1 MQLRLPHGSL
11 VLSERGKVLSTI
23 TQSKRDGTWS
33 ARRAEVSWWSRLVN
47 NENFV
52 GYLFVAPLILGLIV
66 FTYGPVLAALV
77 LSFTKGDY
85 ISTPKWIGLD
95 NYSNLLDDKL
105 FWRSMQNTLYYVAG
119 VVPAG
124 MALSL
129 LLALAMNQKL
139 RGIVFFRTIFFLPTI
154 SSSVAISLMWLWIY
168 NPEFGALNFLL
179 DQVGI
184 KGPAWLSSP
193 DWAMPA
199 VMIMAVWRGLGYNML
214 IYLAGLQ
221 GIPEIYYEAA
231 EIDGAGSWAKFW
243 NITLPLLSPTNF
255 MLLILGLIGAFQVF
269 EYTYVMTGGGPVYST
284 LTLVLHVY
292 NNAFRNFQMG
302 YASAL
307 AYVVFFIL
315 LILTMLQFWLQRR
328 WVHYE

>member
-1 MQLRLPHGSL
+1 
-11 VLSERGKVLSTI
+11 LSTT
-23 TQSKRDGTWS
+23 TQLKQEGSWS
-33 ARRAEVSWWSRLVN
+33 APRTEVSWWSRLMN
-47 NENFV
+47 NENMV

-66 FTYGPVLAALV
+66 FTYGPVLAAFG

-95 NYSNLLDDKL
+95 NYRALLDDKL
-105 FWRSMQNTLYYVAG
+105 FWKSMRNTLYYVVG

-179 DQVGI
+179 RQVGI
-184 KGPAWLSSP
+184 RGPAWLSSP
-193 DWAMPA
+193 EWAMPA

-221 GIPEIYYEAA
+221 GIPDVYYEAA
-231 EIDGAGSWAKFW
+231 SIDGAGPWAKFW
-243 NITLPLLSPTNF
+243 NITVPLLSPTTF

-292 NNAFRNFQMG
+292 NNAFRSFQVG

-307 AYVVFFIL
+307 AYVLFFIL
-315 LILTMLQFWLQRR
+315 LGLTAIQFRFQKS

>member
-1 MQLRLPHGSL
+1 
-11 VLSERGKVLSTI
+11 LSTI

-33 ARRAEVSWWSRLVN
+33 APRAEVSFWSRLMN
-47 NENFV
+47 NDNMV

-66 FTYGPVLAALV
+66 LTYGPVLVAFV

-95 NYSNLLDDKL
+95 NYSALLKDKL
-105 FWRSMQNTLYYVAG
+105 FWQSLRNTLYYVVG

-124 MALSL
+124 MVLSL

-139 RGIVFFRTIFFLPTI
+139 RGIVFFRSIFFLPTI

-168 NPEFGALNFLL
+168 NPEFGVLNFLL
-179 DQVGI
+179 RQFGV
-184 KGPAWLSSP
+184 KGPTWLSST

-199 VMIMAVWRGLGYNML
+199 VIIMAVWRGLGYNML

-221 GIPEIYYEAA
+221 GIPDVYYEAA
-231 EIDGAGSWAKFW
+231 AIDGAGAWAKFRH
-243 NITLPLLSPTNF
+243 ITVPLLSPTTF

-269 EYTYVMTGGGPVYST
+269 EYTYVMTGGGPVYAT
-284 LTLVLHVY
+284 LTMVLYVY
-292 NNAFRNFQMG
+292 NNAFRDFQVG

-307 AYVVFFIL
+307 AYVLFFIL
-315 LILTMLQFWLQRR
+315 LGLTIIQFRLQRR

>member
-1 MQLRLPHGSL
+1 M
-11 VLSERGKVLSTI
+11 STI
-23 TQSKRDGTWS
+23 TQSKQDGTWS
-33 ARRAEVSWWSRLVN
+33 ARRAEVSWWSRLIN

-66 FTYGPVLAALV
+66 FTYGPVLAAFV

-95 NYSNLLDDKL
+95 NYANLLDDKL
-105 FWRSMQNTLYYVAG
+105 FWKSMQNTLYYVAG

-139 RGIVFFRTIFFLPTI
+139 RGIIFFRSIFFLPTI

-193 DWAMPA
+193 EWAMPA

-269 EYTYVMTGGGPVYST
+269 EYTYVMTAGGPVYST

-315 LILTMLQFWLQRR
+315 LILTMIQFWLQRR

>member
-1 MQLRLPHGSL
+1 M
-11 VLSERGKVLSTI
+11 STI

-33 ARRAEVSWWSRLVN
+33 APRAEVSFWSRLMN
-47 NENFV
+47 NENIV
-52 GYLFVAPLILGLIV
+52 GYLFVAPLILGLVI
-66 FTYGPVLAALV
+66 FTYGPVVAAFG

-95 NYSNLLDDKL
+95 NYRAIWDDKL
-105 FWRSMQNTLYYVAG
+105 FWTGMRNTLYYVAG

-124 MALSL
+124 MILSL

-139 RGIVFFRTIFFLPTI
+139 RGIVFFRSIFFLPTI

-168 NPEFGALNFLL
+168 NPEFGVLNYLL
-179 DQVGI
+179 SQIGI
-184 KGPAWLSSP
+184 KGPAWLSSS

-221 GIPEIYYEAA
+221 GIPEVYYEAA
-231 EIDGAGSWAKFW
+231 SIDGAGSWAKFW
-243 NITLPLLSPTNF
+243 NITVPLLSPTTF
-255 MLLILGLIGAFQVF
+255 MLLILSLIGAFQVF
-269 EYTYVMTGGGPVYST
+269 EYTYVMTGGGPVYAT

-292 NNAFRNFQMG
+292 NNAFRNFLMG

-307 AYVVFFIL
+307 AYVLFFIL
-315 LILTMLQFWLQRR
+315 LGLTIIQFRLQRR

>member
-1 MQLRLPHGSL
+1 M
-11 VLSERGKVLSTI
+11 STT
-23 TQSKRDGTWS
+23 TQIKQDEAWAAPRTG
-33 ARRAEVSWWSRLVN
+33 VSWWSRLMN
-47 NENFV
+47 NENMV
-52 GYLFVAPLILGLIV
+52 GYLFVAPLIVGLIV
-66 FTYGPVLAALV
+66 FTYGPVVASFG

-85 ISTPKWIGLD
+85 ISTPEWIGLD
-95 NYSNLLDDKL
+95 NYRALLDDKL
-105 FWRSMQNTLYYVAG
+105 FWQSMRNTLYYVIG

-124 MALSL
+124 MVLSL

-154 SSSVAISLMWLWIY
+154 TSSVAISLMWLWIY

-179 DQVGI
+179 RQMGI
-184 KGPAWLSSP
+184 KGPAWLSTP
-193 DWAMPA
+193 EWAMPA

-221 GIPEIYYEAA
+221 GIPDIYYEAA
-231 EIDGAGSWAKFW
+231 EIDGAGTWAKFW
-243 NITLPLLSPTNF
+243 NITVPLLSPTTF

-269 EYTYVMTGGGPVYST
+269 EYTYVMTQGGPVYAT

-292 NNAFRNFQMG
+292 NNAFRSFQMG

-307 AYVVFFIL
+307 AYVLFFIL
-315 LILTMLQFWLQRR
+315 LGLTIIQFRLQKR

>member
-1 MQLRLPHGSL
+1 M
-11 VLSERGKVLSTI
+11 STI

-33 ARRAEVSWWSRLVN
+33 APRAEVSFWSRLMN
-47 NENFV
+47 NENIV
-52 GYLFVAPLILGLIV
+52 GYLFVAPLILGLII
-66 FTYGPVLAALV
+66 FTYGPVLAAFG

-95 NYSNLLDDKL
+95 NYRAIMDDKL
-105 FWRSMQNTLYYVAG
+105 FWTGMRNTLYYVAG

-124 MALSL
+124 MILSL

-139 RGIVFFRTIFFLPTI
+139 RGIVFFRSIFFLPTI

-168 NPEFGALNFLL
+168 NPEFGVLNYLL
-179 DQVGI
+179 SQIGI
-184 KGPAWLSSP
+184 KGPAWLSSS

-221 GIPEIYYEAA
+221 GIPEVYYEAA
-231 EIDGAGSWAKFW
+231 AIDGAGAWAKFW
-243 NITLPLLSPTNF
+243 NITVPLLSPTTF
-255 MLLILGLIGAFQVF
+255 MLLILSLIGAFQVF
-269 EYTYVMTGGGPVYST
+269 EYTYVMTQGGPVYAT

-292 NNAFRNFQMG
+292 NNAFRNFLMG

-307 AYVVFFIL
+307 AYVLFFIL
-315 LILTMLQFWLQRR
+315 LGLTIIQFRLQRR

>member
-1 MQLRLPHGSL
+1 M
-11 VLSERGKVLSTI
+11 STI
-23 TQSKRDGTWS
+23 TQQEQKRAWN
-33 ARRAEVSWWSRLVN
+33 APRAEISWWSRLMN
-47 NENFV
+47 NDNMV
-52 GYLFVAPLILGLIV
+52 GYLFVAPLILGLLI
-66 FTYGPVLAALV
+66 FTYGPVLAAFV

-85 ISTPKWIGLD
+85 ISTPKFIGLG
-95 NYSNLLDDKL
+95 NYVALWDDKL
-105 FWRSMQNTLYYVAG
+105 FWQSLRNTLYYVAG

-124 MALSL
+124 MVLSL

-168 NPEFGALNFLL
+168 NPEFGVFNFLL

-184 KGPAWLSSP
+184 KGPAWLSTP
-193 DWAMPA
+193 QWAMPA
-199 VMIMAVWRGLGYNML
+199 VIIMAVWRGLGYNML
-214 IYLAGLQ
+214 IYLTGLQ
-221 GIPEIYYEAA
+221 GIPEVYYEAA
-231 EIDGAGSWAKFW
+231 SIDGADSWAKFW
-243 NITLPLLSPTNF
+243 NITVPLLSPTTF
-255 MLLILGLIGAFQVF
+255 MLLILSVIGAFQVF
-269 EYTYVMTGGGPVYST
+269 EYTYVMTQGGPVYAT

-307 AYVVFFIL
+307 AYVLFFML
-315 LILTMLQFWLQRR
+315 LGLTVLQFRLQRR